1 MKDTELAAAP
11 NLDTAEMLRVLAR
24 RRWLVAL
31 PWLLA
36 VVIGVAAAFL
46 LKPVYFS
53 NTVLLLDRGQ
63 ALQGPLGAISGGPDI
78 DQQADIM
85 REQIQS
91 SLFLRSVVSASG
103 TREDRAT
110 RAWALK
116 SASRFPGLSP
126 DEQVEAFL
134 VDYLRNAISIRRSK
148 GKLFQV
154 TVSDFDPDRAKR
166 FCEAVAN
173 QFVASSKARQ
183 LEAVQQQQEFSSEQ
197 LQVYKRALEEAE
209 SRLEAARRSAIST
222 TLTGSVVNDRNLSL
236 AQSLLEQSGTDT
248 DEQRQRVADLRA
260 QFGGRVR
267 DNDPGSLASPEIT
280 SLSGQLASLQ
290 LQLGRAMLT
299 EGAPTG
305 GASLRIAI
313 ARRTAELETA
323 LGEAAARSLPSLA
336 PDVRD
341 LVVRYRVA
349 QADLI
354 ARERWNDW
362 LRGQVSSYQNE
373 VVTAPNREMD
383 ITRLTSEVERAR
395 TLYTTFQQQSAAA
408 QIAEAFQQAK
418 MSGRFVVMEPATRPM
433 SPGKPNRPLVVMLA
447 FVIGAVVGVGTALVV
462 EQHDQSVKNVEE
474 VEHLLG
480 LPVLGQVPRVEELQR
495 GRSGARAS
503 SAGAAG
509 AAPGALPGPRDQGL
523 VQRFKVESPLGLEFK
538 RLYLNLARSRG
549 RTLPDTIMITSSAR
563 GEGKTTTSACLG
575 ITLARE
581 HRARTLLVD
590 FDLRSPALHRALGVP
605 GSSWGVGQMLVSRQF
620 DERFVR
626 QTALAD
632 LDFLAAGR
640 SDRPA
645 AEMIDTESVEWF
657 LAEAR
662 KRYQLVVIDTA
673 PNLAVPD
680 PLIVGRCVGGVI
692 YVVKAGATLRKAV
705 EYGVKLQREA
715 RDNVLGVLMNDLGE
729 FLPNYYGYKSN
740 YYGYTSEAAEG

>member
-1 MKDTELAAAP
+1 MNETQATGAAP
-11 NLDTAEMLRVLAR
+11 LDMSELLRVLVR
-24 RRWLVAL
+24 RRWLVVA

-36 VVIGVAAAFL
+36 VVIGIAAAFL
-46 LKPVYFS
+46 LKPVWFS
-53 NTVLLLDRGQ
+53 STVMLLDRGQ
-63 ALQGPLGAISGGPDI
+63 ALQGPLGAISGGPDV

-91 SLFLRSVVSASG
+91 SLFLRSVVASSG
-103 TREDRAT
+103 VREDRAT
-110 RAWALK
+110 REWALK
-116 SASRFPGLSP
+116 SAARFPGLSP

-154 TVSDFDPDRAKR
+154 TVADYDPDRAKR
-166 FCEAVAN
+166 LCESVAN

-183 LEAVQQQQEFSSEQ
+183 LEAVQQQQEFSTEQ
-197 LQVYKRALEEAE
+197 LQVYKRALDEAE
-209 SRLEAARRSAIST
+209 GRLEAARRNAIST
-222 TLTGSVVNDRNLSL
+222 TLTGSVVNAQNASF
-236 AQSLLEQSGTDT
+236 AQSLLEQAGTEA

-267 DNDPGSLASPEIT
+267 ENDPQQLRSPDIST
-280 SLSGQLASLQ
+280 LVSQLSSLQ

-299 EGAPTG
+299 EGSANG
-305 GASLRIAI
+305 GASLRLSL
-313 ARRTAELETA
+313 ARRTAELENA
-323 LGEAAARSLPSLA
+323 LSAAAARAFPA
-336 PDVRD
+336 MPQDARDV
-341 LVVRYRVA
+341 VVRYRIA
-349 QADLI
+349 QADLA
-354 ARERWNDW
+354 ARESWRSW
-362 LRGQVSSYQNE
+362 LRGQVAAYQSE

-383 ITRLTSEVERAR
+383 ITRLQAEVERAR
-395 TLYTTFQQQSAAA
+395 TLYSTFQQQSAAA

-418 MSGRFVVMEPATRPM
+418 MSGRFVIMEPATRPL
-433 SPGKPNRPLVVMLA
+433 SPGKPNRPLVVLLA
-447 FVIGAVVGVGTALVV
+447 FVVGAVVGLGTALVV
-462 EQHDQSVKNVEE
+462 EHHDQSVKNVEE

-495 GRSGARAS
+495 SHRPSRA
-503 SAGAAG
+503 APGG
-509 AAPGALPGPRDQGL
+509 AAPGALPGPRDPGL
-523 VQRFKVESPLGLEFK
+523 IQRFKVESPLGLEFK
-538 RLYLNLARSRG
+538 RLYLNLARTRG
-549 RTLPDTIMITSSAR
+549 RSLPRTIMVTSSTR

-581 HRARTLLVD
+581 HRQRTLLVD
-590 FDLRSPALHRALGVP
+590 FDLRSPALHRALGIP
-605 GSSWGVGQMLVSRQF
+605 GSSWGLAQMLVARQF

-632 LDFLAAGR
+632 LDFLSAGR

-662 KRYQLVVIDTA
+662 RRYDLVVVDSA

-680 PLIVGRCVGGVI
+680 PLIIGRSVEGVI

-715 RDNVLGVLMNDLGE
+715 RENVLGVLMNDIGE
-729 FLPNYYGYKSN
+729 FLPTYYGYKSN
-740 YYGYTSEAAEG
+740 YYGYTTEAAEG

>member
-1 MKDTELAAAP
+1 MKANELPGAAS
-11 NLDTAEMLRVLAR
+11 LDVGELLRVLGR
-24 RRWLVAL
+24 RKWLVAL

-36 VVIGVAAAFL
+36 VAIGVTAAFM
-46 LKPVYFS
+46 LKPVWFS
-53 NTVLLLDRGQ
+53 STVLLLDRGQ
-63 ALQGPLGAISGGPDI
+63 ALQGPLGAISGGPDV

-91 SLFLRSVVSASG
+91 SLFLRSVVVSSG
-103 TREDRAT
+103 AKEDAAT

-116 SASRFPGLSP
+116 SAARFPGLSP

-154 TVSDFDPDRAKR
+154 TVADYDPDRAKR
-166 FCEAVAN
+166 FCESVAN

-183 LEAVQQQQEFSSEQ
+183 LEAVQQQQEFSTEQ

-209 SRLEAARRSAIST
+209 ARLEAARRNAIST
-222 TLTGSVVNDRNLSL
+222 VLTGSVVNEHNVGL
-236 AQSLLEQSGTDT
+236 AQSLLEQAGTEA
-248 DEQRQRVADLRA
+248 DEQRQRVTDLRG

-267 DNDPGSLASPEIT
+267 ENDPASLVGPDIT
-280 SLSGQLASLQ
+280 SLTGQLASLQ

-299 EGAPTG
+299 EGTTNG
-305 GASLRIAI
+305 GSSLRLSL

-323 LGEAAARSLPSLA
+323 LSAAADRAFPA
-336 PDVRD
+336 MPQDARD

-349 QADLI
+349 QADLA
-354 ARERWNDW
+354 AREAWGSW
-362 LRGQVSSYQNE
+362 LRGQVSAYQSE
-373 VVTAPNREMD
+373 VVMAPNREMD
-383 ITRLTSEVERAR
+383 ITRLTAEVERAR
-395 TLYTTFQQQSAAA
+395 TLYATFQQQSAAA

-418 MSGRFVVMEPATRPM
+418 MSGRFVVMEPANRPL

-447 FVIGAVVGVGTALVV
+447 FVIGAVVGIGTALVV
-462 EQHDQSVKNVEE
+462 ENSDQSVKNVEE

-480 LPVLGQVPRVEELQR
+480 LPVLGQVPRVDELNRSRRPAR
-495 GRSGARAS
+495 GSP
-503 SAGAAG
+503 AAG
-509 AAPGALPGPRDQGL
+509 APGALPAPRDQGL
-523 VQRFKVESPLGLEFK
+523 IQRFKVESPLGLEFK

-549 RTLPDTIMITSSAR
+549 RALPRTIMVTSSTR
-563 GEGKTTTSACLG
+563 GEGKTTTAACLG

-581 HRARTLLVD
+581 HRQRTLLVD

-605 GSSWGVGQMLVSRQF
+605 GSSWGLAQMLLAKQF

-632 LDFLAAGR
+632 LDFLSAGR

-645 AEMIDTESVEWF
+645 AEMIDTDSVEWF

-662 KRYQLVVIDTA
+662 KRYDLVVVDTA

-680 PLIVGRCVGGVI
+680 PLIVGRAVEGVI
-692 YVVKAGATLRKAV
+692 YVIKAGGTLRKAV
-705 EYGVKLQREA
+705 EYGVKVQREA
-715 RDNVLGVLMNDLGE
+715 RDNILGVLMNDLGE
-729 FLPNYYGYKSN
+729 FLPTYYGYKSN
-740 YYGYTSEAAEG
+740 YYGYTTEAAEG

>member
-1 MKDTELAAAP
+1 MKPNELPGAAA
-11 NLDTAEMLRVLAR
+11 LDVGELLRVLGR
-24 RRWLVAL
+24 RKWLVAL

-36 VVIGVAAAFL
+36 VAIGVTAAFL
-46 LKPVYFS
+46 LKPVWFS
-53 NTVLLLDRGQ
+53 STVMLLDRGQ
-63 ALQGPLGAISGGPDI
+63 ALQGPLGAISGGPDV

-91 SLFLRSVVSASG
+91 SLFLRSVVASSG
-103 TREDRAT
+103 TREDAAT

-116 SASRFPGLSP
+116 SAARFPGLSP

-154 TVSDFDPDRAKR
+154 TVADYDPDRAKR
-166 FCEAVAN
+166 FCESVAN

-183 LEAVQQQQEFSSEQ
+183 LEAVQQQQEFSTEQ
-197 LQVYKRALEEAE
+197 LQVYKRALDEAE
-209 SRLEAARRSAIST
+209 ARLESARRNAIST
-222 TLTGSVVNDRNLSL
+222 VLTGSVVNERNAAL
-236 AQSLLEQSGTDT
+236 AQSLLEQAGTEA
-248 DEQRQRVADLRA
+248 DEQRQRVTDLRA

-267 DNDPGSLASPEIT
+267 ENDPV
-280 SLSGQLASLQ
+280 SLSGPEISSLTAQLAALQ

-299 EGAPTG
+299 EGSANG
-305 GASLRIAI
+305 GAGLRLSL

-323 LGEAAARSLPSLA
+323 LSAAADRAFPA
-336 PDVRD
+336 MAQDARDV
-341 LVVRYRVA
+341 VVRYRVA
-349 QADLI
+349 QADLA
-354 ARERWNDW
+354 AREGWRTW
-362 LRGQVSSYQNE
+362 LRGQVDAYQSE
-373 VVTAPNREMD
+373 VVMAPNREMD
-383 ITRLTSEVERAR
+383 ITRLQAEVERAR
-395 TLYTTFQQQSAAA
+395 TLYATFQQQSAAA

-418 MSGRFVVMEPATRPM
+418 MSGRFVIMEPATRPL

-462 EQHDQSVKNVEE
+462 ENSDQSVKNVEE

-495 GRSGARAS
+495 SRRTPRSTP
-503 SAGAAG
+503 AGG
-509 AAPGALPGPRDQGL
+509 APGALPAPRDQGL
-523 VQRFKVESPLGLEFK
+523 IQRFKVESPLGLEFK

-549 RTLPDTIMITSSAR
+549 RSLPRTIMVTSSTR
-563 GEGKTTTSACLG
+563 GEGKTTTAACLG

-581 HRARTLLVD
+581 HRQRTLLVD

-605 GSSWGVGQMLVSRQF
+605 GSSWGLAQMLLAKQF

-632 LDFLAAGR
+632 LDFLSAGR
-640 SDRPA
+640 SERPA

-662 KRYQLVVIDTA
+662 KRYDLVVVDTA

-680 PLIVGRCVGGVI
+680 PLIVGRAVEGVI
-692 YVVKAGATLRKAV
+692 YVVKAGGTLRKAV
-705 EYGVKLQREA
+705 EYGVKVQREA
-715 RDNVLGVLMNDLGE
+715 RDNVVGVLMNDLGE
-729 FLPNYYGYKSN
+729 FLPTYYGYKSN
-740 YYGYTSEAAEG
+740 YYGYTTEAAEG